1 MALNLEKVTFG
12 YSREE
17 DRIFIDGQVSGHAN
31 IRYWFTERILRQLV
45 THLLERDSDGQPEKD
60 GATDS
65 DRGHG
70 VSDSLAEEAVIYSA
84 GDPEI
89 LVTAID
95 IHTDNLKTVLIF
107 RGNSDELQAGISLDV
122 EAMRLWIGALKS
134 TYALAAWPQSV
145 WLKRQESPAVG
156 SPPRPVTIH

>member
-17 DRIFIDGQVSGHAN
+17 DRIFIDGQVSGHAT
-31 IRYWFTERILRQLV
+31 IRCWFTERILRQLV
-45 THLLERDSDGQPEKD
+45 PHLLESDRDGQPKKD
-60 GATDS
+60 GATGS
-65 DRGHG
+65 GRSHG
-70 VSDSLAEEAVIYSA
+70 VSDSLAEEAVVYSA
-84 GDPEI
+84 GDPKI

-156 SPPRPVTIH
+156 SPPGPVTIH